1 MFFLLYL
8 VTSFLANFHLLLPF
22 SGDPLLVSL
31 NAANPLLVEN
41 EVTLGEVGEV
51 IIPDELDYLNSAN
64 GPTFSIRFFLF
75 LHFQQDNS
83 FLTLAKL
90 CFD

>member
-1 MFFLLYL
+1 LFFLLYL
-8 VTSFLANFHLLLPF
+8 VTSFLANFHLLLTF

-31 NAANPLLVEN
+31 SAPNPLLVEN
-41 EVTLGEVGEV
+41 EVTLGEA
-51 IIPDELDYLNSAN
+51 IIPDELDYLYSPN